1 LSCNKNNIKLLFMKK
16 QILLAA
22 FLVVSLAV
30 NAKIW
35 RVNNDATK
43 DPDVAQASVLFDG
56 TNNAGNPEAA
66 NGDTIHIEPSATVY
80 PGFTVNK
87 QVVIIGN
94 GYLLANN
101 AGLQANNNNSEAN
114 GIIFAVGSENSIIS
128 GVASIGFQLTNVGN
142 ITITR
147 CRIGNLVFASF
158 SVVKTGIVITKNF
171 ITGTVTNSGFT
182 GAGDATVTFEN
193 NIFSSL
199 TGNAGTSINLSN
211 LCRGLFRNNVCGG
224 AITNII
230 VSNFYFTNNIM
241 ISNGNTAVLG
251 GSNNV
256 IKNNLNNR
264 GAAVSGGLP
273 AGNGNQNITDVQ
285 MRGTTSVLGDV
296 FAGDVFNTT
305 STTPGDARFE
315 LRIGG
320 PNTNPAIATGE
331 TIAPVNTPDLGVY
344 GATDPYK
351 KSGIPALPTIYGLT
365 VPASVPPTA
374 TNMNVT
380 ISTRSNN

>member
-1 LSCNKNNIKLLFMKK
+1 MKK

-22 FLVVSLAV
+22 FLVVTLAA

-66 NGDTIHIEPSATVY
+66 NGDTIHIEPSATSY
-80 PGFTVNK
+80 NGFSVNK
-87 QVVIIGN
+87 RVVIIGN
-94 GYLLANN
+94 GYFLTNN
-101 AGLQANNNNSEAN
+101 NGLQVNTNSS
-114 GIIFAVGSENSIIS
+114 IVTSLSFVVGSENSIVS
-128 GVASIGFQLTNVGN
+128 GVSASGIVLTNVGN

-147 CRIGNLVFASF
+147 SGISNLQF
-158 SVVKTGIVITKNF
+158 STYSTVKTGIVISKNF
-171 ITGTVTNSGFT
+171 IYGTTNTAFFT
-182 GAGDATVTFEN
+182 GAGDATITFEN
-193 NIFSSL
+193 NIFNSVPGFGAGAISL
-199 TGNAGTSINLSN
+199 NNQ
-211 LCRGLFRNNVCGG
+211 CRGLFRNNIYGNIISNLTLSNFY
-224 AITNII
+224 ITNNII
-230 VSNFYFTNNIM
+230 VG
-241 ISNGNTAVLG
+241 NGGVNVLG

-264 GAAVSGGLP
+264 GNSVSGGLP
-273 AGNGNQNITDVQ
+273 AGNGNVNITDVQ
-285 MRGTTSVLGDV
+285 MFGTAALLGDV
-296 FAGDVFNTT
+296 FAGDVFNFT

-320 PNTNPAIATGE
+320 PNSNPAIGTGE
-331 TIAPVNTPDLGVY
+331 TIAPVNTPNLGAY

-351 KSGIPALPTIYGLT
+351 KSGIPAVPTIYGLT

>member
-1 LSCNKNNIKLLFMKK
+1 MKK

-22 FLVVSLAV
+22 FLIVTLAA

-56 TNNAGNPEAA
+56 VNNAGNPEAA
-66 NGDTIHIEPSATVY
+66 NGDTLHIEPSATSY
-80 PGFTVNK
+80 NSFTVNK

-94 GYLLANN
+94 GYFLTNN
-101 AGLQANNNNSEAN
+101 NGLQVNSN
-114 GIIFAVGSENSIIS
+114 PSIVSSIVFVVGSENSVIS
-128 GVASIGFQLTNVGN
+128 GMSASGIVLSNVGN

-147 CRIGNLVFASF
+147 CGISNLQF
-158 SVVKTGIVITKNF
+158 SAFNTVRTGIVVSKNF
-171 ITGTVTNSGFT
+171 IYGTTNTASFAV
-182 GAGDATVTFEN
+182 AGDATITFEN
-193 NIFSSL
+193 NIFN
-199 TGNAGTSINLSN
+199 TVAGFGAGSIALNN
-211 LCRGLFRNNVCGG
+211 QCRGLFRNNIYGNL
-224 AITNII
+224 ITGITLFNFYITNNII
-230 VSNFYFTNNIM
+230 VG
-241 ISNGNTAVLG
+241 NGGANTLA
-251 GSNNV
+251 GSNNI

-264 GAAVSGGLP
+264 GSSVSGGLP
-273 AGNGNQNITDVQ
+273 AGNGNVNITDVQ
-285 MRGTTSVLGDV
+285 MFGTASLLGDV
-296 FAGDVFNTT
+296 FAGDVFNFT

-320 PNTNPAIATGE
+320 PNPNPAIASGE
-331 TIAPVNTPDLGVY
+331 TIAPVTTPNLGAF

-351 KSGIPALPTIYGLT
+351 KSGISAVPTIYGLT

>member
-1 LSCNKNNIKLLFMKK
+1 MKK
-16 QILLAA
+16 QILVAA
-22 FLVVSLAV
+22 FLFSALAV
-30 NAKIW
+30 NARIW
-35 RVNNDATK
+35 RVNSDATK
-43 DPDVAQASVLFDG
+43 DPDVAQVNILFDG

-80 PGFTVNK
+80 TGFTVNK

-94 GYLLANN
+94 GYLLTTN
-101 AGLQANNNNSEAN
+101 AGLQVNTNNSEAN
-114 GIIFAVGSENSIIS
+114 GIVFATGSENSIIS
-128 GVASIGFQLTNVGN
+128 GVATVGLQFTNVAN
-142 ITITR
+142 ITVTR
-147 CRIGNLVFASF
+147 CRIGNIVFANYNA
-158 SVVKTGIVITKNF
+158 VKAGIVVTKNF
-171 ITGTVTNSGFT
+171 ITGSVTNSGFT
-182 GAGDATVTFEN
+182 VAGDASITFEN
-193 NIFSSL
+193 NIFGSL
-199 TGNAGTSINLSN
+199 TLNTGNSLNLSSQ
-211 LCRGLFRNNVCGG
+211 CRGLFRNNTWSGS
-224 AITNII
+224 INNII
-230 VSNFYFTNNIM
+230 LSNFYVTNNI
-241 ISNGNTAVLG
+241 IIFNGSTNVLG

-264 GAAVSGGLP
+264 GAAVTGGLP

-285 MRGTTSVLGDV
+285 MKGTTALLGDV
-296 FAGDVFNTT
+296 FAGDVFNGT

-315 LRIGG
+315 LRVGG

-331 TIAPVNTPDLGVY
+331 TIAPVNNPDLGVY

-351 KSGIPALPTIYGLT
+351 KSGIPAVPTIYGLT

>member
-1 LSCNKNNIKLLFMKK
+1 MKK
-16 QILLAA
+16 QILLAV
-22 FLVVSLAV
+22 FLVVTLAA

-43 DPDVAQASVLFDG
+43 DPDVAQASTLFDG

-80 PGFTVNK
+80 TGFTINK

-101 AGLQANNNNSEAN
+101 PGLQVNSNNSEVN
-114 GIIFAVGSENSIIS
+114 GVVFVVGSENSIMS
-128 GVASIGFQLTNVGN
+128 GITSIGIQLTNVGN

-147 CRIGNLVFASF
+147 CRIGNLTFSTF
-158 SVVKTGIVITKNF
+158 SVAKTGIVITKNF
-171 ITGTVTNSGFT
+171 ISGTLSNVSFT
-182 GAGDATVTFEN
+182 ASGDATITIEN
-193 NIFSSL
+193 NIFNGI

-211 LCRGLFRNNVCGG
+211 QSRGLFRNNVCGG
-224 AITNII
+224 PITNII
-230 VSNFYFTNNIM
+230 LSNFYFTNNI
-241 ISNGNTAVLG
+241 IVANGNANVLG

-264 GAAVSGGLP
+264 GAAVNGGLP
-273 AGNGNQNITDVQ
+273 SGNGNQNITDVQ

-305 STTPGDARFE
+305 SSTPGDARFE
-315 LRIGG
+315 LRVGG

-351 KSGIPALPTIYGLT
+351 KSGIPAVPTIYGFT

-374 TNMNVT
+374 TTMNVT